1 MGGSEVSRKTRGVG
15 GQSRGFVSGVWRVGE
30 RTGLGVT
37 WRSLASV
44 GGIWVL
50 VRRTLIVG
58 SGSRAEG
65 NGVPSWGQ
73 RAGELS
79 AGRHLSVR
87 SDESEGKDGGLGPGT
102 LTTSSIGSRALF
114 R

>member
-1 MGGSEVSRKTRGVG
+1 MGRSAVSRKTRGVG
-15 GQSRGFVSGVWRVGE
+15 GQSQGFVSGVWRVGE
-30 RTGLGVT
+30 WTELGVS

-44 GGIWVL
+44 GGSWAL
-50 VRRTLIVG
+50 VGRALIGG
-58 SGSRAEG
+58 SGSQGEG

-87 SDESEGKDGGLGPGT
+87 SDESEGKGGGLGPGT
-102 LTTSSIGSRALF
+102 LTTSSMGSRALF